1 MVAFF
6 KSLKMKKIFIFLV
19 LFSVSH
25 QVFCQ
30 KFLGEYLLSNNKDK
44 EQTTLYN
51 FFNNGTFKFVSYGNY
66 AISQYGV
73 GHFSVEK
80 DSLFFNFNL
89 PEQIQE
95 TYHKYTFT
103 KSNEDFIELKIN
115 FITHTQEKVQ
125 NIDVG
130 SINDNIGL
138 SLNNVD
144 KAVMKLKKNNEMKKI
159 FISSEYGFYSFE
171 ILGKYNYEINVFLK
185 EDFKYD
191 FATPIQKTILKYKIL
206 KHRKDFFQ
214 IQNAEGE
221 VFDYQK
227 VGNEIYNPFGY

>member
-1 MVAFF
+1 
-6 KSLKMKKIFIFLV
+6 MKKLFIFLI

-25 QVFCQ
+25 PIFCQ
-30 KFLGEYLLSNNKDK
+30 KILGEYLLTNANDK

-51 FFNNGTFKFVSYGNY
+51 FFSNGTFKFVTYGNY

-73 GHFSVEK
+73 GHFYVEK
-80 DSLFFNFNL
+80 DSLFLNFDL
-89 PEQIQE
+89 PKQIQE

-103 KSNEDFIELKIN
+103 KSNEEFIEVKIN

-125 NIDVG
+125 NIDIG

-138 SLNNVD
+138 SVNNVD
-144 KAVMKLKKNNEMKKI
+144 KAVIKLKKNNEMKKI

-171 ILGKYNYEINVFLK
+171 ILGKYNYQINIFLK
-185 EDFKYD
+185 ENSKYD
-191 FATPIQKTILKYKIL
+191 FATPIKKTILKYKIL
-206 KHRKDFFQ
+206 KQRKDFFQ
-214 IQNAEGE
+214 IQNSENQ

-227 VGNEIYNPFGY
+227 VGNELYNPFGY